1 VVSRLTLIIVERF
14 VPDNSE
20 QHRHRCE
27 VRQVL
32 KWRTQDRN
40 KAIEYLSLVIKKR
53 GDRVA
58 QLLEK
63 DCREQWQL
71 GSRGDDGIWL

>member
-1 VVSRLTLIIVERF
+1 M
-14 VPDNSE
+14 PDNSE
-20 QHRHRCE
+20 GHRHRCE

-40 KAIEYLSLVIKKR
+40 KAIEYLSIVRNKR

-63 DCREQWQL
+63 DCKTQWTL
-71 GSRGDDGIWL
+71 GNRGDEGDWL

>member
-1 VVSRLTLIIVERF
+1 MILITVERF

-20 QHRHRCE
+20 GHRHRCE

-40 KAIEYLSLVIKKR
+40 KAIEYLSIVRNKR

-63 DCREQWQL
+63 DCRDQWQL
-71 GSRGDDGIWL
+71 GSKGEEGVWFSKG

>member
-1 VVSRLTLIIVERF
+1 MS
-14 VPDNSE
+14 DNSE

-40 KAIEYLSLVIKKR
+40 KAIEYLSIVRNKR
-53 GDRVA
+53 GDKVA

-63 DCREQWQL
+63 DCREQWKL
-71 GSRGDDGIWL
+71 GNRGLNGEWK

>member
-1 VVSRLTLIIVERF
+1 MTLITVERF

-27 VRQVL
+27 VRTIL

-40 KAIEYLSLVIKKR
+40 KAIEYLSIVRKKR
-53 GDRVA
+53 GDRAA

-63 DCREQWQL
+63 DCRDQWQL
-71 GSRGDDGIWL
+71 GNRGEDSQWK

>member
-1 VVSRLTLIIVERF
+1 

-20 QHRHRCE
+20 VHRHRCE

-40 KAIEYLSLVIKKR
+40 KAIEYLSIVRKKR
-53 GDRVA
+53 GDRA
-58 QLLEK
+58 AKLLEK
-63 DCREQWQL
+63 DCMEQWTL
-71 GSRGDDGIWL
+71 GNRGLNGEWK

>member
-1 VVSRLTLIIVERF
+1 

-20 QHRHRCE
+20 VHRHRCE

-40 KAIEYLSLVIKKR
+40 KAIEYLSIVRKKR
-53 GDRVA
+53 GDRAA

-63 DCREQWQL
+63 DSKDQWQL
-71 GSRGDDGIWL
+71 GNRGEDSQWK

>member
-1 VVSRLTLIIVERF
+1 

-20 QHRHRCE
+20 LHRHRCE

-40 KAIEYLSLVIKKR
+40 KAIEYLSIVRNKR
-53 GDRVA
+53 GDRTA

-63 DCREQWQL
+63 DCREQWTL
-71 GSRGDDGIWL
+71 GNRGINGEWK

>member
-1 VVSRLTLIIVERF
+1 

-20 QHRHRCE
+20 LHRHRCE

-63 DCREQWQL
+63 DCREQWTL
-71 GSRGDDGIWL
+71 GNRGEDSQWK

>member
-1 VVSRLTLIIVERF
+1 MTLIIVERF

-20 QHRHRCE
+20 EHRHRSE
-27 VRQVL
+27 VRQIL

-40 KAIEYLSLVIKKR
+40 KAIEYLSIVRKKR
-53 GDRVA
+53 GDRAA

-63 DCREQWQL
+63 DCRDQWTL
-71 GSRGDDGIWL
+71 GNRGLNGEWK

>member
-1 VVSRLTLIIVERF
+1 M
-14 VPDNSE
+14 PDNSE
-20 QHRHRCE
+20 VHRHRCE

-40 KAIEYLSLVIKKR
+40 KAIEYLSIVRKKR
-53 GDRVA
+53 GDRAA

-63 DCREQWQL
+63 DSKDQWQL
-71 GSRGDDGIWL
+71 GNRGEDSQWK

>member
-1 VVSRLTLIIVERF
+1 M
-14 VPDNSE
+14 PDNSE

-40 KAIEYLSLVIKKR
+40 KAIEYLSIVRNKR
-53 GDRVA
+53 GDRTA

-63 DCREQWQL
+63 DCKTQWTL
-71 GSRGDDGIWL
+71 GNRGEDSQWK

>member
-1 VVSRLTLIIVERF
+1 LTLITVEHF

-20 QHRHRCE
+20 VHRHRCE

-40 KAIEYLSLVIKKR
+40 KAIEYLSIVRNKR
-53 GDRVA
+53 GDRTA

-63 DCREQWQL
+63 DCKEQWTL
-71 GSRGDDGIWL
+71 GNRGNEGLWI

>member
-1 VVSRLTLIIVERF
+1 M
-14 VPDNSE
+14 PDNSE

-40 KAIEYLSLVIKKR
+40 KAIEYLSIVRNKR

-63 DCREQWQL
+63 DCREQWKL
-71 GSRGDDGIWL
+71 GNRGLNGEWK

>member
-1 VVSRLTLIIVERF
+1 M
-14 VPDNSE
+14 PDNSE
-20 QHRHRCE
+20 LHRHRCE

-71 GSRGDDGIWL
+71 GSRGDEGVWFTKR

>member
-1 VVSRLTLIIVERF
+1 VS
-14 VPDNSE
+14 DNSE
-20 QHRHRCE
+20 LHRHRCE

-40 KAIEYLSLVIKKR
+40 KAIEYLSIVRKKR
-53 GDRVA
+53 GDRSA

-71 GSRGDDGIWL
+71 GNRGDESVWFTKE

>member
-1 VVSRLTLIIVERF
+1 

-20 QHRHRCE
+20 LHRHRCE

-40 KAIEYLSLVIKKR
+40 KAIEYLSIVRKKR
-53 GDRVA
+53 GDRAA

-63 DCREQWQL
+63 DSKDQWQL
-71 GSRGDDGIWL
+71 GNRGEDGIWFTKK

>member
-1 VVSRLTLIIVERF
+1 M
-14 VPDNSE
+14 PDNSE
-20 QHRHRCE
+20 LHRHRCE

-53 GDRVA
+53 GDRTA

-63 DCREQWQL
+63 DCKEQWSK
-71 GSRGDDGIWL
+71 GSRGDESVWFSKG

>member
-1 VVSRLTLIIVERF
+1 MTLIIVEHF

-27 VRQVL
+27 VRTIL

-40 KAIEYLSLVIKKR
+40 KAIEYLSIVRNKR

-63 DCREQWQL
+63 DCKTQWTL
-71 GSRGDDGIWL
+71 GNRGEDSQWK

>member
-1 VVSRLTLIIVERF
+1 M
-14 VPDNSE
+14 PDNTE

-40 KAIEYLSLVIKKR
+40 KAIEYLSIVRKKR
-53 GDRVA
+53 GDRTA

-63 DCREQWQL
+63 DCMEQWKL
-71 GSRGDDGIWL
+71 GSRGDDGVWFTKG

>member
-1 VVSRLTLIIVERF
+1 MTLITVELF

-40 KAIEYLSLVIKKR
+40 KAIEYLSIVRNKR
-53 GDRVA
+53 GDRTA

-63 DCREQWQL
+63 DCREQWGL
-71 GSRGDDGIWL
+71 GNRGDENEWFIKK

>member
-1 VVSRLTLIIVERF
+1 MLI
-14 VPDNSE
+14 DKNSE
-20 QHRHRCE
+20 EHRWKCE

-40 KAIEYLSLVIKKR
+40 KAIEYLSIVRNKR
-53 GDRVA
+53 GDRTA

-71 GSRGDDGIWL
+71 GSKGEDGVWFTKG

>member
-1 VVSRLTLIIVERF
+1 MTLITVERF

-20 QHRHRCE
+20 GHRHRCE
-27 VRQVL
+27 VRQIL

-40 KAIEYLSLVIKKR
+40 KAIEYLSIVRNKR
-53 GDRVA
+53 GDRTA

-63 DCREQWQL
+63 DCKEQWTL
-71 GSRGDDGIWL
+71 GNRGNEGLWI

>member
-1 VVSRLTLIIVERF
+1 MTLITVERF

-20 QHRHRCE
+20 LHRHRCE

-40 KAIEYLSLVIKKR
+40 KAIEYLSIVRNKR
-53 GDRVA
+53 GDRTA
-58 QLLEK
+58 QMLEK
-63 DCREQWQL
+63 DCKAQWTL
-71 GSRGDDGIWL
+71 GNRGEYNEWK

>member
-1 VVSRLTLIIVERF
+1 M
-14 VPDNSE
+14 PDNSE
-20 QHRHRCE
+20 VHRHRCE

-40 KAIEYLSLVIKKR
+40 KAIEYLSIVRKKR
-53 GDRVA
+53 GDRTA

-63 DCREQWQL
+63 DCKEQWQL
-71 GSRGDDGIWL
+71 GNRGDESVWFTKE

>member
-1 VVSRLTLIIVERF
+1 MTLIIVERF

-20 QHRHRCE
+20 QYRHRCE

-40 KAIEYLSLVIKKR
+40 KAIEYLSIVRNKR
-53 GDRVA
+53 GDRTA

-63 DCREQWQL
+63 DCKDQWSQ
-71 GSRGDDGIWL
+71 GSRGDEGIWL

>member
-1 VVSRLTLIIVERF
+1 MLINK
-14 VPDNSE
+14 NSE
-20 QHRHRCE
+20 EYRWQCE

-40 KAIEYLSLVIKKR
+40 KAIEYLSIVRNKR
-53 GDRVA
+53 GDRTA

-63 DCREQWQL
+63 DCREQWSK
-71 GSRGDDGIWL
+71 GSRGDEGIWL

>member
-1 VVSRLTLIIVERF
+1 M
-14 VPDNSE
+14 PDNSE
-20 QHRHRCE
+20 LHRHRCE

-32 KWRTQDRN
+32 KWRTEDRN
-40 KAIEYLSLVIKKR
+40 KAIEYIAIVRNKR
-53 GDRVA
+53 GDRTA

-71 GSRGDDGIWL
+71 GNRGLEGDWHE

>member
-1 VVSRLTLIIVERF
+1 

-20 QHRHRCE
+20 GYRHRCE

-71 GSRGDDGIWL
+71 GNRGNEGDWHENR

>member
-1 VVSRLTLIIVERF
+1 MA
-14 VPDNSE
+14 DKSE

-40 KAIEYLSLVIKKR
+40 KAIEYLSIVRNKR

-63 DCREQWQL
+63 DCREQWKL
-71 GSRGDDGIWL
+71 GNRGLNGEWK

>member
-1 VVSRLTLIIVERF
+1 MTLITVERF

-20 QHRHRCE
+20 GHRHRCE
-27 VRQVL
+27 VRQIL

-40 KAIEYLSLVIKKR
+40 KAIEYLSIVRNKR
-53 GDRVA
+53 GDRTA

-63 DCREQWQL
+63 DCKSQWTL
-71 GSRGDDGIWL
+71 GNRGEYNEWK

>member
-1 VVSRLTLIIVERF
+1 

-20 QHRHRCE
+20 LHRHRCE

-40 KAIEYLSLVIKKR
+40 KAIEYLSIVRNKR
-53 GDRVA
+53 GDRTA

-63 DCREQWQL
+63 DCRDQWSK
-71 GSRGDDGIWL
+71 GSRGEEGVWFSKG

>member
-1 VVSRLTLIIVERF
+1 MF
-14 VPDNSE
+14 DNSE

-40 KAIEYLSLVIKKR
+40 KAIEYLSIVRNKR

-63 DCREQWQL
+63 DCRTQWTL
-71 GSRGDDGIWL
+71 GNRGLNGEWKWI

>member
-1 VVSRLTLIIVERF
+1 M
-14 VPDNSE
+14 PDNSE

-40 KAIEYLSLVIKKR
+40 KAIEYLSIVRNKR

-63 DCREQWQL
+63 DCREQWTQ
-71 GSRGDDGIWL
+71 GNRGEYNEWK

>member
-1 VVSRLTLIIVERF
+1 LTLITKVDS

-20 QHRHRCE
+20 LHRHRCE
-27 VRQVL
+27 VRQIL

-40 KAIEYLSLVIKKR
+40 KAIEYLSIVRNKR
-53 GDRVA
+53 GDRTA

-63 DCREQWQL
+63 DCREQWTL
-71 GSRGDDGIWL
+71 GNRGDENEWFTKG

>member
-1 VVSRLTLIIVERF
+1 

-20 QHRHRCE
+20 LHRHRCE

-40 KAIEYLSLVIKKR
+40 KAIEYLSIVLKKR
-53 GDRVA
+53 GDRTA

-63 DCREQWQL
+63 DCREQWTK
-71 GSRGDDGIWL
+71 GSRGEEGVWFSKG

>member
-1 VVSRLTLIIVERF
+1 

-27 VRQVL
+27 VRTIL

-40 KAIEYLSLVIKKR
+40 KAIEYLSIVRIKR
-53 GDRVA
+53 GDRAA

-63 DCREQWQL
+63 DCRDQWTL
-71 GSRGDDGIWL
+71 GNRGEDSQWK

>member
-1 VVSRLTLIIVERF
+1 M
-14 VPDNSE
+14 PDNSE

-40 KAIEYLSLVIKKR
+40 KAIEYLSIVIKKR
-53 GDRVA
+53 GDRAA

-63 DCREQWQL
+63 DCKEQWQL
-71 GSRGDDGIWL
+71 GSKGEENVWFSKK